1 MARAPRIFLVATE
14 PSGDLLGASLAKAIR
29 ARARDAQFSGVGGEA
44 MAGEGIGSVFDIADL
59 SVLGLFEGFKIWAL
73 VNQRAQETAEAVRDF
88 DADAVVLIDSW
99 GFSIRAAKRIR
110 AEAPTT
116 KIIKYVG
123 PQVFATRPGRAKL
136 LALAVDRLL
145 AIHPFDAPY
154 YEPHGLP
161 VSFVGNPALERPVS
175 GDGAA
180 FRQRHG
186 IGPDEPLLLVLFGSR
201 TAEVSRLA
209 PRFAAALARL
219 RVVYPELRFATVL
232 SSTVAGAVRD
242 AIAAHPPLQGMT
254 VVEGPERRDAFSAAD
269 MALAC
274 SGTVTL
280 ELARAGVPTIAAY
293 RLGWA
298 SWAVARAVLMRAKYI
313 SLVNLAADEELI
325 PEFVQTR
332 CTGDRLADA
341 VAALMAD
348 PKGRAALSERLIEV
362 TAQMKGPGKP
372 PSEAAAEAV
381 LAALREA
388 RLAAP
393 GRAS

>member
-29 ARARDAQFSGVGGEA
+29 ARAPDAKFAGVGGEA
-44 MAGEGIGSVFDIADL
+44 MAGEAIASVFDIADL

-110 AEAPTT
+110 LEAPRT

-123 PQVFATRPGRAKL
+123 PQVFATRPGRAKV
-136 LALAVDRLL
+136 LAHAVDRLL

-161 VSFVGNPALERPVS
+161 VSFVGNPALERRVS

-180 FRQRHG
+180 FRTRHR

-201 TAEVSRLA
+201 TAEVNRLA
-209 PRFAAALARL
+209 PRFSAALSRL
-219 RVVYPELRFATVL
+219 RVVYPELRFATVV
-232 SSTVAGAVRD
+232 SSTVAHAVRE
-242 AIAAHPPLQGMT
+242 AIDAHPPLQGMT
-254 VVEGPERRDAFSAAD
+254 VVEGGERRDAFSAAD

-313 SLVNLAADEELI
+313 SLVNLAADEALI
-325 PEFVQTR
+325 PEFVQTG

-341 VAALMAD
+341 VAAFMED

-381 LAALREA
+381 LHTLGAA

-393 GRAS
+393 RP